1 MVKGEGGAWTVTTT
15 PAHVF
20 ENLDTMN
27 RPATDGDR
35 RIYDAMATHW
45 VNLAKRGDPNGD
57 DLPVWPAFSDSQ
69 PVVMVFAGTPHTGP
83 VPSEG
88 TTAATPSAAGV
99 PVPSNVGPSG
109 PRLRAAAL
117 QAVKEH
123 GSLGP
128 RRRHEETRATP
139 DSGASARAKGLG

>member
-1 MVKGEGGAWTVTTT
+1 
-15 PAHVF
+15 
-20 ENLDTMN
+20 MN

-35 RIYDAMATHW
+35 RISDAMATHW
-45 VNLAKRGDPNGD
+45 ANFAKRGDPNGD
-57 DLPVWPAFSDSQ
+57 NLPVWPAFSDSQ

-123 GSLGP
+123 GPLGP
-128 RRRHEETRATP
+128 RPTQARRRERKASGESPYTRLKAFE
-139 DSGASARAKGLG
+139 KW